1 MSNAPPITLL
11 MLLGLG
17 FFFGLAYEDFYAHAN
32 QKRPGGIRTFPL
44 LALIGALL
52 YRLDPT
58 HLLPL
63 SAGLL
68 ALGAWLACYY
78 WRRIDETDAEGFPN
92 VGLVAP
98 VCNVL
103 AYLLGPVALAEPAWV
118 PIGATVAAVLLL
130 TARHELH
137 GFARRI
143 ELGEIV
149 NAGRFLLLTGFALP
163 LLPDTPVTDLT
174 PITPHQVWLA
184 MVAVCTVSYA
194 SYLLQRYVAPPGGGL
209 LVALLGGLYSS
220 TATTLVLARRAR
232 GAEPASLRQTEAG
245 IILATAVMYLRLLV
259 VILIFNRALAMVL
272 LVPLLGLSAL
282 GLAIALGWYFIGERQ
297 APSAAST
304 SGPANPLELTTA
316 ATFAALFVVISIAT
330 AWATQRFGSVG
341 IYALAGIVG
350 VSDIDPFVLNL
361 AQGDASHISIT
372 VGASAILIAASSNNV
387 VKAVYAIAYSK
398 GAHDLASRCLS
409 YWRSAA
415 LAWRS

>member
-1 MSNAPPITLL
+1 
-11 MLLGLG
+11 
-17 FFFGLAYEDFYAHAN
+17 
-32 QKRPGGIRTFPL
+32 
-44 LALIGALL
+44 
-52 YRLDPT
+52 
-58 HLLPL
+58 
-63 SAGLL
+63 
-68 ALGAWLACYY
+68 
-78 WRRIDETDAEGFPN
+78 
-92 VGLVAP
+92 VVP

-232 GAEPASLRQTEAG
+232 GAEPASLRQIDAG

-259 VILIFNRALAMVL
+259 VILVFNRALAMVL
-272 LVPLLGLSAL
+272 LAPLLGLSAL
-282 GLAIALGWYFIGERQ
+282 GLAIALGWYFLGERQ
-297 APSAAST
+297 VPTAASMNA
-304 SGPANPLELTTA
+304 PANPLELTTA

-330 AWATQRFGSVG
+330 AWATQRFGSAG

-361 AQGDASHISIT
+361 AQGDASHISVA

-387 VKAVYAIAYSK
+387 VKAVYAIAYSN
-398 GAHDLASRCLS
+398 GHTRVSASMLVLLALCGI
-409 YWRSAA
+409 AA
-415 LAWRS
+415 AIAR